1 MDLSE
6 IKDPELLAMFAE
18 YEKEFNSAQKKSEPK
33 KAVSSATKKGTVKA
47 KIAEARKRKVR
58 PVRRAFDYDGGIRN
72 LHWEYQ

>member
-18 YEKEFNSAQKKSEPK
+18 YEKEFNSVQKKADPK
-33 KAVSSATKKGTVKA
+33 KAAPAKRGTVRA
-47 KIAEARKRKVR
+47 KIEETKRKKVR
-58 PVRRAFDYDGGIRN
+58 PVRRAFDYDCGIRN